1 MPLSDLI
8 RKNVIMVD
16 PASGME
22 RTAIAV
28 KLTEVVGT
36 GGTQRME
43 LEGKTETVAAGSRGY
58 GNAGTGE
65 VLA

>member
-1 MPLSDLI
+1 M
-8 RKNVIMVD
+8 IMVD

-43 LEGKTETVAAGSRGY
+43 LEGKTETVHGLVYSERHTSGILITD
-58 GNAGTGE
+58 TGGGWAE
-65 VLA
+65 